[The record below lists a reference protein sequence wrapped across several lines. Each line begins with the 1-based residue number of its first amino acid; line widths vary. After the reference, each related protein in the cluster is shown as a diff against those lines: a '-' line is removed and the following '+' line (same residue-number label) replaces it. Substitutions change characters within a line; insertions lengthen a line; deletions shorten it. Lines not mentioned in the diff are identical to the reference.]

1 MTATLV
7 THCGAVQVDR
17 RDLDRIDAPPPT
29 DTWFPVRHA
38 DVIDSVTRTLGAAG
52 FDIAKQS
59 FALSHGNHRMF
70 STMDLAVPLHTGV
83 SLAIGIRN
91 STDKTFP
98 LGFCAG
104 NRVFV
109 CDNLAFSAELLVK
122 RKHTRF
128 GQERFREAIVEAVT
142 NLDQFRKA
150 ETNRIKFMEHKEID
164 DVAAESLI
172 LRAYDRGLI
181 PHTAL
186 QPVLKEWREPSFDFG
201 DRGPCWRNRA
211 HDRAHES
218 RHSRRRSAA
227 TDTEPQ
233 RANHTLDCR
242 ASPPRSQ
249 RSLHQGDGTRPKG
262 ALA

>member
-1 MTATLV
+1 MTATLM
-7 THCGAVQVDR
+7 THCGAVQVQ
-17 RDLDRIDAPPPT
+17 RDELDLIDAPPPT
-29 DTWFPVRHA
+29 DTWFPVRHS
-38 DVIDSVTRTLGAAG
+38 DVINGVTKTLTAAG
-52 FDIAKQS
+52 FQIAKQS

-70 STMDLAVPLHTGV
+70 STMDLTVPLHTGV

-150 ETNRIKFMEHKEID
+150 EANRINFMEHQEIND
-164 DVAAESLI
+164 TAAESII
-172 LRAYDRGLI
+172 LRSFERGLV

-186 QPVLKEWREPSFDFG
+186 HGVLNEWRQPSYDFG
-201 DRGPCWRNRA
+201 DLSTLWRLYNA
-211 HDRAHES
+211 FTTILADRAQ
-218 RHSRRRSAA
+218 RN
-227 TDTEPQ
+227 PQ
-233 RANHTLDCR
+233 RHAALTIDLKDLIESHFPKMKALELKAPEVNH
-242 ASPPRSQ
+242 AI
-249 RSLHQGDGTRPKG
+249 
-262 ALA
+262 AA

>member
-1 MTATLV
+1 MTATLM
-7 THCGAVQVDR
+7 THCGAVKVQR
-17 RDLDRIDAPPPT
+17 SELQAIDAPPPT

-38 DVIDSVTRTLGAAG
+38 DVIDSVTNTLTAAG
-52 FDIAKQS
+52 FEIAKQS

-70 STMDLAVPLHTGV
+70 STMDLTVPLHTGV
-83 SLAIGIRN
+83 ALAIGIRN

-150 ETNRIKFMEHKEID
+150 ETNRINFMEHQEID
-164 DVAAESLI
+164 DTSAESII
-172 LRAYDRGLI
+172 LRSFERGLI

-186 QPVLKEWREPSFDFG
+186 HSVLREWRQPSYDYGHEQTLWQLYNAFTTVLS
-201 DRGPCWRNRA
+201 
-211 HDRAHES
+211 DRAQ
-218 RHSRRRSAA
+218 RN
-227 TDTEPQ
+227 PQ
-233 RANHTLDCR
+233 RHAALTIDLKDLIESHFPKMKALELKAAEVNH
-242 ASPPRSQ
+242 AF
-249 RSLHQGDGTRPKG
+249 
-262 ALA
+262 AA

>member
-29 DTWFPVRHA
+29 ETWFPVRHA

-52 FDIAKQS
+52 FEIAKQTY
-59 FALSHGNHRMF
+59 ALSHGNHRMF

-150 ETNRIKFMEHKEID
+150 ETSRIKFMEHKEID

-201 DRGPCWRNRA
+201 DWQTLWRLYNA
-211 HDRAHES
+211 FTTVLADRA
-218 RHSRRRSAA
+218 RRN
-227 TDTEPQ
+227 PQ
-233 RANHTLDCR
+233 RHAALTIDLKDMIESHFPLMKGLDIRAAEVNH
-242 ASPPRSQ
+242 AI
-249 RSLHQGDGTRPKG
+249 
-262 ALA
+262 AA